1 LQACLSFS
9 LNPAQR
15 DAVRRIDVP
24 LLVLA
29 GAGSG
34 KTRVITAKIA
44 HLVEQGVDAA
54 KILAITF
61 TNKAAREMKERA
73 QALLRKDGR
82 GDAADRVTIQTFHAL
97 GLRIVRSEAKALGL
111 KPSFSILDPA
121 DLETIVAELIG
132 TADRGRARQAQ
143 WKISHWKNALVAP
156 RDALAQV
163 QGDDDVAAARAYANY
178 ADALA
183 AYQAVD
189 FDDLI
194 GLPVALLERD
204 ADARTRWQQRY
215 LHVLIDEYQDTNPA
229 QYRLLRALVG
239 DRTPFTAVGDD
250 DQAIYGWRGATLD
263 NLAAL
268 PRDYPALHV
277 VKLEQNYRSTVR
289 ILRSANALI
298 ANNPKLFDKRL
309 WSELGHGEPLRV
321 APARDDEAE
330 AELVVRRLLGHK
342 FDKRTGFSDYAI
354 LYRGNHQSRAFE
366 TVLRAHAVPY
376 ELSGGQSL
384 FDKVEI
390 KDVCAYLR
398 LVANDDDDPAFL
410 RAVTTPKRG
419 VGQTTLARLGDIAA
433 ARHGSLFAAVF
444 DPRAADAIPVK
455 QRQTL
460 ESFCALINGLRFRA
474 PKEPAGRL
482 LDELLHA
489 IGYEHY
495 LVSTLD
501 KRDALSRSQSVR
513 DFVAWVARRGGEDG
527 RNLLELTQMVAL
539 ITMLEGR
546 EGEGADAVRL
556 STLHAAKGLEFPHV
570 FLVGL
575 EEGIL
580 PHRESIDAGSIDEE
594 RRLMYVG
601 LTRAQLSLHL
611 SYCRTRKRAGER
623 VDCTPSR
630 FLGELAQ
637 EDLRYADTPL
647 PPDEAAEAKAA
658 GSERLRALKAMVSR

>member
-1 LQACLSFS
+1 M
-9 LNPAQR
+9 
-15 DAVRRIDVP
+15 
-24 LLVLA
+24 LVLA

-44 HLVEQGVDAA
+44 HLVAQGVDPAR
-54 KILAITF
+54 ILAITF
-61 TNKAAREMKERA
+61 TNKAAREMRDRA
-73 QALLRKDGR
+73 QGLLRKADQA
-82 GDAADRVTIQTFHAL
+82 DAAARVAIQTFHAL

-121 DLETIVAELIG
+121 DLESIVAELMG
-132 TADRGRARQAQ
+132 TADRGRARKAQ
-143 WKISHWKNALVAP
+143 WKISQWKNALATP
-156 RDALAQV
+156 AQALKAAS
-163 QGDDDVAAARAYANY
+163 GDDELSAARAYANY
-178 ADALA
+178 GDALA

-194 GLPVALLERD
+194 VMPVALLERD
-204 ADARTRWQQRY
+204 ADARARWQRFA
-215 LHVLIDEYQDTNPA
+215 HVLVDEYQDTNPA
-229 QYRLLRALVG
+229 QYRLLRALLG
-239 DRTPFTAVGDD
+239 EATPFTAVGDD

-268 PRDYPALHV
+268 PRDYPALKV

-330 AELVVRRLLGHK
+330 AEMVVARLVGHK
-342 FDKRTGFSDYAI
+342 FERRARFADYAI

-366 TVLRAHAVPY
+366 TALRARAVPY
-376 ELSGGQSL
+376 EISGGQSM
-384 FDKVEI
+384 FDRVEI

-398 LVANDDDDPAFL
+398 LIANEDDDPAFL
-410 RAVTTPKRG
+410 RAVAAPRRG
-419 VGQTTLARLGDIAA
+419 IGQTTLARLGEIAA
-433 ARHGSLFAAVF
+433 ARRESLFAAVF
-444 DPRAADAIPVK
+444 APALADAVPAK

-460 ESFCALINGLRFRA
+460 EAFCALVNGLRFRA

-482 LDELLHA
+482 LGELVHA
-489 IGYEHY
+489 TGYEDW
-495 LVSTLD
+495 LLSTLD
-501 KRDALSRSQSVR
+501 KRDAQARIECVR
-513 DFVAWVARRGGEDG
+513 DFTGWLSRRGEEDG

-546 EGEGADAVRL
+546 EGERPDAVRL
-556 STLHAAKGLEFPHV
+556 STLHAAKGLEYPHV

-580 PHRESIDAGSIDEE
+580 PHREAIDAGAIDEE

-601 LTRAQLSLHL
+601 LTRAQQSLHL
-611 SYCRTRKRAGER
+611 SYCRTRKRAGGR
-623 VDCTPSR
+623 VDCVPSR
-630 FLGELAQ
+630 FLKELAQ
-637 EDLRYADTPL
+637 EDLRYADAPL
-647 PPDEAAEAKAA
+647 PPEEAAQARASGA
-658 GSERLRALKAMVSR
+658 ERLRLLKETLRR

>member
-1 LQACLSFS
+1 LSFP
-9 LNPAQR
+9 LNAPQR
-15 DAVRRIDVP
+15 AAVRRIDAP

-44 HLVEQGVDAA
+44 HLVEQGVDPS
-54 KILAITF
+54 KIIAITF

-73 QALLRKDGR
+73 QALLRQQGR
-82 GDAADRVTIQTFHAL
+82 GDAADAVRIQTFHSL
-97 GLRIVRSEAKALGL
+97 GLSIVRAEARALGL

-121 DLETIVAELIG
+121 DLESIVAELIG
-132 TADRGRARQAQ
+132 TADRARARKAQ
-143 WKISHWKNALVAP
+143 WAISAWKNALVAP
-156 RDALAQV
+156 VDALAAAQ
-163 QGDDDVAAARAYANY
+163 DDEQVAAARAYARY
-178 ADALA
+178 GDALA

-194 GLPVALLERD
+194 ALPVALLERD
-204 ADARTRWQQRY
+204 DDARARWQGRCAH
-215 LHVLIDEYQDTNPA
+215 LLVDEYQDTNPA

-239 DRTPFTAVGDD
+239 ATTPFTAVGDD

-268 PRDYPALHV
+268 PRDYPGLEV
-277 VKLEQNYRSTVR
+277 IKLEQNYRSTVR

-298 ANNPKLFDKRL
+298 ANNRKLFDKKL

-321 APARDDEAE
+321 SPARDDEAE
-330 AELVVRRLLGHK
+330 AEQVVRRLMGHK
-342 FDKRTGFSDYAI
+342 FDKRTRYADYAI

-366 TVLRAHAVPY
+366 TALRAQGIPY

-384 FDKVEI
+384 FDKAEI
-390 KDVCAYLR
+390 KDIVAYLR
-398 LVANDDDDPAFL
+398 LVANEDDDPAFL
-410 RAVTTPKRG
+410 RAVTTPRRG
-419 VGQTTLARLGDIAA
+419 IGQATLARLGEIAA
-433 ARHGSLFAAVF
+433 TKHESLFAAVF
-444 DPRAADAIPVK
+444 APAAADTIPAK
-455 QRQTL
+455 QRQVL
-460 ESFCALINGLRFRA
+460 EEFCGLVNGLRHRA
-474 PKEPAGRL
+474 TREPSGRL
-482 LDELLHA
+482 LDELVRA
-489 IGYEHY
+489 IGYDDW

-501 KRDALSRSQSVR
+501 KRDAQSRSQSVA
-513 DFVAWVARRGGEDG
+513 DFCAWLGRRGEQDN

-546 EGEGADAVRL
+546 EGEGPDAVRL

-580 PHRESIDAGSIDEE
+580 PHREAVERGEVDEE

-601 LTRAQLSLHL
+601 LTRAQQTLHL
-611 SYCRTRKRAGER
+611 SFCRTRKRAGER
-623 VDCTPSR
+623 VDCIPSR

-637 EDLRYADTPL
+637 DDLRYADMPL
-647 PPDEAAEAKAA
+647 PPDEAAQAKAA
-658 GSERLRALKAMVSR
+658 GSERLRNLKAMLR

>member
-1 LQACLSFS
+1 M
-9 LNPAQR
+9 
-15 DAVRRIDVP
+15 
-24 LLVLA
+24 LVLA

-44 HLVEQGVDAA
+44 HLVEQGVDPA
-54 KILAITF
+54 KIVAITF
-61 TNKAAREMKERA
+61 TNKAAREMRERA
-73 QALLRKDGR
+73 QALLRGSGR
-82 GDAADRVTIQTFHAL
+82 ADAAERVQIQTFHAL
-97 GLRIVRSEAKALGL
+97 GLRIVRSEARALGL

-121 DLETIVAELIG
+121 DLESIVAELLG
-132 TADRGRARQAQ
+132 TADRGRARKAQ
-143 WKISHWKNALVAP
+143 WRISQWKNALTSP
-156 RDALAQV
+156 KEALAAAQS
-163 QGDDDVAAARAYANY
+163 DDELATARAYGNY

-194 GLPVALLERD
+194 VLPVTLLERD
-204 ADARTRWQQRY
+204 PTARERWQSRCA
-215 LHVLIDEYQDTNPA
+215 HVLVDEYQDTNPA

-239 DRTPFTAVGDD
+239 EATPFTAVGDD

-268 PRDYPALHV
+268 PRDYPALAV
-277 VKLEQNYRSTVR
+277 IKLEQNYRSTVR

-321 APARDDEAE
+321 SPARDDEAE
-330 AELVVRRLLGHK
+330 AELVVRRLMAHK
-342 FDKRTGFSDYAI
+342 FEKRTRYSDYAI

-366 TVLRAHAVPY
+366 TVLRAHAIPY

-384 FDKVEI
+384 FDKAEI

-398 LVANDDDDPAFL
+398 LVANEDDDPAFL
-410 RAVTTPKRG
+410 RAVVTPRRG
-419 VGQTTLARLGDIAA
+419 IGQTTLARLGDIGA
-433 ARHGSLFAAVF
+433 ARHASLFAAVF
-444 DPRAADAIPVK
+444 DARAADIIPHK

-460 ESFCALINGLRFRA
+460 EVFCALINGLRFRA

-489 IGYEHY
+489 IGYEDY
-495 LVSTLD
+495 LVATLD
-501 KRDALSRSQSVR
+501 KREAQARSQSVR
-513 DFVAWVARRGGEDG
+513 DFVAWLARRGEEDG

-556 STLHAAKGLEFPHV
+556 STLHAAKGLEYPHV

-580 PHRESIDAGSIDEE
+580 PHRESIENGQVDEE

-601 LTRAQLSLHL
+601 LTRAQQSLHL
-611 SYCRTRKRAGER
+611 SYCRTRRRAGER

-630 FLGELAQ
+630 FLKELAQ
-637 EDLRYADTPL
+637 DDLRYADTPL
-647 PPDEAAEAKAA
+647 PPDEAAQEKAA
-658 GSERLRALKAMVSR
+658 GSERLKALKAMLR

>member
-1 LQACLSFS
+1 LSFP
-9 LNPAQR
+9 LNPPQR
-15 DAVRRIDVP
+15 EAVRRIDVP
-24 LLVLA
+24 MLVLA

-44 HLVEQGVDAA
+44 HLVEQGVDPA
-54 KILAITF
+54 KIVAITF
-61 TNKAAREMKERA
+61 TNKAAREMRERA
-73 QALLRKDGR
+73 QALLRGSGR
-82 GDAADRVTIQTFHAL
+82 ADAAERVQIQTFHAL
-97 GLRIVRSEAKALGL
+97 GLRIVRSEARALGL

-121 DLETIVAELIG
+121 DLESIVAELLG
-132 TADRGRARQAQ
+132 TADRGRARKAQ
-143 WKISHWKNALVAP
+143 WRISQWKNALTSP
-156 RDALAQV
+156 KEALAAAQS
-163 QGDDDVAAARAYANY
+163 DDELATARAYGNY

-183 AYQAVD
+183 GYQAVD

-194 GLPVALLERD
+194 VLPVTLLERD
-204 ADARTRWQQRY
+204 PTARERWQSRCA
-215 LHVLIDEYQDTNPA
+215 HVLVDEYQDTNPA

-239 DRTPFTAVGDD
+239 EATPFTAVGDD

-268 PRDYPALHV
+268 PRDYPALAV
-277 VKLEQNYRSTVR
+277 IKLEQNYRSTVR

-321 APARDDEAE
+321 SPARDDEAE
-330 AELVVRRLLGHK
+330 AELVVRRLMAHK
-342 FDKRTGFSDYAI
+342 FEKRTRYSDYAI

-366 TVLRAHAVPY
+366 TVLRAHAIPY

-384 FDKVEI
+384 FDKAEI

-398 LVANDDDDPAFL
+398 LVANEDDDPAFL
-410 RAVTTPKRG
+410 RAVVTPRRG
-419 VGQTTLARLGDIAA
+419 IGQTTLARLGDIGA
-433 ARHGSLFAAVF
+433 ARHASLFAAVF
-444 DPRAADAIPVK
+444 DARAADTIPHK

-460 ESFCALINGLRFRA
+460 EVFCALINGLRFRA

-489 IGYEHY
+489 IGYEDY
-495 LVSTLD
+495 LVATLD
-501 KRDALSRSQSVR
+501 KREAQARSQSVR
-513 DFVAWVARRGGEDG
+513 DFVAWLARRGEEDG

-556 STLHAAKGLEFPHV
+556 STLHAAKGLEYPHV

-580 PHRESIDAGSIDEE
+580 PHRESIENGQVDEE

-601 LTRAQLSLHL
+601 LTRAQQSLHL
-611 SYCRTRKRAGER
+611 SYCRTRRRAGER

-630 FLGELAQ
+630 FLKELAQ
-637 EDLRYADTPL
+637 DDLRYADTPL
-647 PPDEAAEAKAA
+647 PPDEAAQEKAA
-658 GSERLRALKAMVSR
+658 GSERLKALKAMLR